1 MGDGLERRALR
12 AGVRAD
18 APDVLLAAFRLAD
31 LAAAFR
37 VAFFAAFLAVF
48 FSIFFALF
56 PLLRAGARL
65 IAFFVLAAPL
75 AGFRLAVVRF
85 VFFATLERVAIF
97 VYPC

>member
-18 APDVLLAAFRLAD
+18 APDVLL
-31 LAAAFR
+31 AAFR

-85 VFFATLERVAIF
+85 VSFATLERVAIF